1 MLVAGGIG
9 FGYYRS
15 QQGSSTTAPAPSAPV
30 ESGRYVALGDSYTS
44 APGTGNPAG
53 GPPGCARSDNNYP
66 HLVAARLHAASF
78 ADVSCSGATTADL
91 TRAQRTDNGVNPPQ
105 LDAVTPDTTLV
116 TVGIGGNDLGFIGLL
131 QQCGTQDPN
140 AAPCRNRFTTGG
152 RDRLA
157 ERIDAT
163 APKIA
168 EVLAAVHQ
176 KAPKAQVLLVGYPT
190 VLPDGDGCWP
200 FLPLVP
206 ADVAYVREIATRFNA
221 MLAAQA
227 KAHQAGYVDTAA
239 PSKGHDLCQKA
250 ATKWVEDLV
259 PSSPAAALHPNARGE
274 QGMAE
279 AVLRV
284 VE

>member
-15 QQGSSTTAPAPSAPV
+15 QRGSSAAPPAAPV
-30 ESGRYVALGDSYTS
+30 PVPSGKYVALGDSYTS
-44 APGTGNPAG
+44 APGTGRPAG
-53 GPPGCARSDNNYP
+53 GPPGCARSDDNYP
-66 HLVAARLHAASF
+66 HLVAARLRPASF
-78 ADVSCSGATTADL
+78 VDVSCSGATTADL
-91 TRAQRTDNGVNPPQ
+91 ARPQRTNNGVNPPQ

-140 AAPCRNRFTTGG
+140 AAPCRNRYTAGG
-152 RDRLA
+152 RDRLSA
-157 ERIDAT
+157 RIGTT

-168 EVLAAVHQ
+168 QVLTTIHD
-176 KAPKAQVLLVGYPT
+176 KAPDARVLLVGYPT
-190 VLPDGDGCWP
+190 VLPDGTGCWP

-206 ADVAYVREIATRFNA
+206 ADVAYVRDLAARFND
-221 MLAAQA
+221 MLEAQA
-227 KAHQAGYVDTAA
+227 KAHQAGYVDTAT

-250 ATKWVEDLV
+250 AVKWVEDLV

-274 QGMAE
+274 QGMAD

-284 VE
+284 VG